1 MLTFYNRLNISK
13 KLNFMALSTATII
26 GIITIIFI
34 MFYQYIDGRKNIECA
49 NKTLSKIL
57 AQNITPALL
66 FKDTANI
73 QESLSSLKFDENV
86 VEVYALGNNGK
97 ILGTYIRNE
106 PSQENK
112 VIKELSLKEKQFWRG
127 LYLYTLNPV
136 IVEKKKIGCLVLVY
150 GIGSFVKHLLTQT
163 FFITSI
169 IILAVLLAF
178 KYYKILSFQIL
189 KPISKLNKST
199 TKIIKTKAL
208 DTQVEVYN
216 NDEIGE
222 LAKNFNIML
231 RDLSTYHEELS
242 KQKDLLDYKANH
254 DELTDLPNRALF
266 NDRLNVAMKKADRYN
281 KSLAIFFLDIDLF
294 KQINDQYGH
303 DVGDEVLKRFAKRL
317 RECLRAEDTLA
328 RMGGDEFMVILEE
341 DDKLTASTIVA
352 NKIIEMMKNPIQ
364 LGESEL
370 SVTTS
375 IGISIYPKNAKEP
388 LELIKNADLAMYKSK
403 KLGGN
408 NFQFFTD

>member
-1 MLTFYNRLNISK
+1 
-13 KLNFMALSTATII
+13 MALSTAAII
-26 GIITIIFI
+26 GIITIVFI
-34 MFYQYIDGRKNIECA
+34 VLYQYVDGRKNIEHA

-66 FKDTANI
+66 FKDTTNI
-73 QESLSSLKFDENV
+73 QESLSSLKFDKNII
-86 VEVYALGNNGK
+86 EVYALGNNGE
-97 ILGTYIRNE
+97 ILGTYIKNK

-112 VIKELSLKEKQFWRG
+112 VIKKLSLQEKQFWQG

-150 GIGSFVKHLLTQT
+150 GMSSFVSHLLTQT
-163 FFITSI
+163 FFITLI
-169 IILAVLLAF
+169 IMIAILSTF

-189 KPISKLNKST
+189 KPISQLNKST
-199 TKIIKTKAL
+199 TNIIKTKAL
-208 DTQVEVYN
+208 NTQVEIYN

-231 RDLSTYHEELS
+231 KELSTYHEELS
-242 KQKDLLDYKANH
+242 KKKDLLDYKANH
-254 DELTDLPNRALF
+254 DELTSLPNRALF
-266 NDRLNVAMKKADRYN
+266 NDRLNVAIKKADRYN

-328 RMGGDEFMVILEE
+328 RMGGDEFMIILEE
-341 DDKLTASTIVA
+341 DDKLTTSTIVA
-352 NKIIEMMKNPIQ
+352 NKIIEMMKSPIR
-364 LGESEL
+364 LGESKL
-370 SVTTS
+370 DVTTS

-388 LELIKNADLAMYKSK
+388 RELIKNADLAMYKAK
-403 KLGGN
+403 ELGGN
-408 NFQFFTD
+408 NFQFFKD